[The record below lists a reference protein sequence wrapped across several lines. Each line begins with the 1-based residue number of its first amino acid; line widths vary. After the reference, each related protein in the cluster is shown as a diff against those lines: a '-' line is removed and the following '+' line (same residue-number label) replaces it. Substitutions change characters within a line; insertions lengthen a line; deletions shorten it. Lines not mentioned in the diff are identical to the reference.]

1 MSLVQPYLSFEGRA
15 EEAAAF
21 YVKVL
26 GAQLEMLMRNDE
38 NPEPPQEGMGMVPP
52 GAEKKVLH
60 MSLRIGDSVVMG
72 SDGACTG
79 QANFSGIMLAHSVAT
94 VAEAERAFAGLA
106 EGGQVQM
113 PLTRTFFSPSF
124 GMLADKFGVGWMV
137 MVDAPPPAA

>member
-26 GAQLEMLMRNDE
+26 GAELEMLMRNDE
-38 NPEPPQEGMGMVPP
+38 SPEPQPPGMVPP
-52 GAEKKVLH
+52 GSEKKVLH

-72 SDGACTG
+72 SDGSCSG
-79 QANFSGIMLAHSVAT
+79 KANFAGIMLAHSVAT
-94 VAEAERAFAGLA
+94 EADADRVFAGLA
-106 EGGQVQM
+106 EGGRVDM
-113 PLTRTFFSPSF
+113 PLTKTFFSPKF

>member
-38 NPEPPQEGMGMVPP
+38 NPEPPQDGMGMVPP
-52 GAEKKVLH
+52 GAGKKVLH

-79 QANFSGIMLAHSVAT
+79 KANFSGIMLAHSVAT

-106 EGGQVQM
+106 EGGRVDM
-113 PLTRTFFSPSF
+113 PL
-124 GMLADKFGVGWMV
+124 
-137 MVDAPPPAA
+137 

>member
-26 GAQLEMLMRNDE
+26 GAELEMLMRNDE
-38 NPEPPQEGMGMVPP
+38 SPEPPPPEMVPP
-52 GAEKKVLH
+52 GNEKKVLH

-72 SDGACTG
+72 SDGACSG
-79 QANFSGIMLAHSVAT
+79 KANFSGIMLAHSVAT
-94 VAEAERAFAGLA
+94 EAEAERAFAGLA
-106 EGGQVQM
+106 EGGRVDM
-113 PLTRTFFSPSF
+113 PLTRTFFSPKF

-137 MVDAPPPAA
+137 MVDAPAA

>member
-38 NPEPPQEGMGMVPP
+38 SPEPQPPGMVPP

-79 QANFSGIMLAHSVAT
+79 SANFSGIMLAHSVAT
-94 VAEAERAFAGLA
+94 VAEAERVFAGLA
-106 EGGQVQM
+106 EGGRVDM

-137 MVDAPPPAA
+137 MVDEAPPAA

>member
-26 GAQLEMLMRNDE
+26 GAKLEMLMRNDE
-38 NPEPPQEGMGMVPP
+38 SPEPQPPGMVPP
-52 GAEKKVLH
+52 GSEKKVLH

-72 SDGACTG
+72 SDGSCSG
-79 QANFSGIMLAHSVAT
+79 QANFAGIMLAHSVAT

-106 EGGQVQM
+106 EGGRVDM

-124 GMLADKFGVGWMV
+124 GMLADRFGVGWMV